1 MEKQKS
7 IKLNMIMNFLLTISN
22 TLFPLITYSY
32 VARVLSPTGTGKVA
46 FVESILSYF
55 IFIASLGIPAYGRR
69 EVAKVRDSK
78 EKLSHLVE
86 ELFIFNLG
94 STVISYI
101 SLWIIVLF
109 VPRFRGYELL
119 FLIMGG
125 QIPLKL
131 IGMEWL
137 YEGLEEYTYITIRSL
152 IFKTVSVVLT
162 FALVQNSD
170 DVVWY
175 GFVHVFTVSASY
187 MCNFINVRKY
197 ISIRKITFNMKKHLK
212 SVLMLFSASVAIT
225 IYANFDVSMIGFIN
239 TEYEVGL
246 YNVALKIKMLVLAVS
261 TAVTAVLVPRVS
273 YYFHNGEKDKSISLL
288 SKSIRFSML
297 TAMPVAMYVF
307 IFSENVLY
315 FIGGPEY
322 GFAASTLKI
331 LMLCIV
337 ALIITNLC
345 GAQILIPVDKEK
357 RYTQSVFV
365 GLLINLALNMLLI
378 PKMGAFG
385 AAIGTL
391 VTEIWNVIWM
401 GLGCLDYIKLLIK
414 RVALREYIGPLII
427 SMLCSYI
434 VSFKLTGFTV
444 FWQLAI
450 TAVLYFGCYYIILM
464 WRNELLIKEITEKI
478 IKKFRSMRV

>member
-1 MEKQKS
+1 M
-7 IKLNMIMNFLLTISN
+7 
-22 TLFPLITYSY
+22 LFRS
-32 VARVLSPTGTGKVA
+32 
-46 FVESILSYF
+46 
-55 IFIASLGIPAYGRR
+55 
-69 EVAKVRDSK
+69 AKVRDSK

-246 YNVALKIKMLVLAVS
+246 YNVA
-261 TAVTAVLVPRVS
+261 
-273 YYFHNGEKDKSISLL
+273 
-288 SKSIRFSML
+288 
-297 TAMPVAMYVF
+297 
-307 IFSENVLY
+307 
-315 FIGGPEY
+315 
-322 GFAASTLKI
+322 
-331 LMLCIV
+331 
-337 ALIITNLC
+337 
-345 GAQILIPVDKEK
+345 
-357 RYTQSVFV
+357 
-365 GLLINLALNMLLI
+365 
-378 PKMGAFG
+378 
-385 AAIGTL
+385 
-391 VTEIWNVIWM
+391 
-401 GLGCLDYIKLLIK
+401 
-414 RVALREYIGPLII
+414 
-427 SMLCSYI
+427 
-434 VSFKLTGFTV
+434 
-444 FWQLAI
+444 
-450 TAVLYFGCYYIILM
+450 
-464 WRNELLIKEITEKI
+464 
-478 IKKFRSMRV
+478 

>member
-1 MEKQKS
+1 
-7 IKLNMIMNFLLTISN
+7 
-22 TLFPLITYSY
+22 
-32 VARVLSPTGTGKVA
+32 
-46 FVESILSYF
+46 
-55 IFIASLGIPAYGRR
+55 
-69 EVAKVRDSK
+69 
-78 EKLSHLVE
+78 
-86 ELFIFNLG
+86 
-94 STVISYI
+94 
-101 SLWIIVLF
+101 
-109 VPRFRGYELL
+109 
-119 FLIMGG
+119 
-125 QIPLKL
+125 
-131 IGMEWL
+131 
-137 YEGLEEYTYITIRSL
+137 
-152 IFKTVSVVLT
+152 
-162 FALVQNSD
+162 
-170 DVVWY
+170 
-175 GFVHVFTVSASY
+175 
-187 MCNFINVRKY
+187 
-197 ISIRKITFNMKKHLK
+197 
-212 SVLMLFSASVAIT
+212 
-225 IYANFDVSMIGFIN
+225 
-239 TEYEVGL
+239 
-246 YNVALKIKMLVLAVS
+246 
-261 TAVTAVLVPRVS
+261 
-273 YYFHNGEKDKSISLL
+273 
-288 SKSIRFSML
+288 ML